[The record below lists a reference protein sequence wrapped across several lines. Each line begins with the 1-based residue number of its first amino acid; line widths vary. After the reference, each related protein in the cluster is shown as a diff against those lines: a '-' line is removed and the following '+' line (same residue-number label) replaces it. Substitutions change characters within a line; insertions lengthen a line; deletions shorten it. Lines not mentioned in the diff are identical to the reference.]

1 MGRLFLPR
9 AGATH
14 ILHTQDQ
21 ETVIDVLSGTCAMTL
36 ARSTERSAYEVVG
49 QRSSPFDG
57 PPTMVYIPRGMDVT
71 ITCTAAPLHA
81 VLVSVPSRSDTAP
94 ALITPEDVSAAPFGR
109 NNWQRS
115 VYPSVGLDVQADRIM
130 MGETHTPSGN
140 WSSYPPHKHDE
151 DNPPEEVL
159 SEEIYHFLIDP
170 PHGFGMQRLWTAPG
184 HPEPINEAYPLRDG
198 DTVAIPRGYHPT
210 VVAPGFRM
218 VTVWAYAGDER
229 SWGGWAPDSTFAELL
244 EEE

>member
-1 MGRLFLPR
+1 MGRLFLPE
-9 AGATH
+9 AGTTH
-14 ILHTQDQ
+14 TFHTQGH
-21 ETVIDVLSGTCAMTL
+21 EAVIDILSGKCSVMLESQT
-36 ARSTERSAYEVVG
+36 RSATYEMIG
-49 QRSSPFDG
+49 RRPSPFDG
-57 PPTMVYIPRGMDVT
+57 APTMVYIPRNTDVT
-71 ITCTAAPLHA
+71 ITCVGALLHA
-81 VLVSVPSRSDTAP
+81 VLVSAPSRSDTDP
-94 ALITPEDVSAAPFGR
+94 ALITPEDVAVEPFGR
-109 NNWQRS
+109 DNWQRS
-115 VYPSVGLDVQADRIM
+115 VYPCIGLNVQADRIM

-151 DNPPEEVL
+151 DNPPDEVV

-170 PHGFGMQRLWTAPG
+170 PHGFGMQHLWTAPG
-184 HPEPINEAYPLRDG
+184 HPQSINEAYPLRNG

-244 EEE
+244 EE